1 MLVQIILSIFL
12 VFAVSRVLLQMRE
25 RRLRLKSFIFWSGVF
40 IAAILGVL
48 KPGITT
54 SIARFFGIGRGAD
67 VVLYFSI
74 VVLFYLIFRLTI
86 AIEEIRGEITKI
98 VRELALS
105 EATSSSTLTDRPNR
119 VASIPRSKKT
129 NNSLKG

>member
-25 RRLRLKSFIFWSGVF
+25 RRLRLKSFVFWSGVF
-40 IAAILGVL
+40 IAAILGVI
-48 KPGITT
+48 KPAITT

-86 AIEEIRGEITKI
+86 AVEEIRGEITKI

-105 EATSSSTLTDRPNR
+105 DEKP
-119 VASIPRSKKT
+119 PKKRT
-129 NNSLKG
+129 